1 MNGAEHIEHACAD
14 AWQALIE
21 RRLGEWRLRAAADRV
36 GTERV
41 PFTARANSALAVG
54 DPGIAITSALD
65 EVCEFA
71 HEQRIEPVVQVV
83 HGDPVESELLRSGW
97 RPYHEH
103 AVGCEVS
110 VLVGPTGQGGEAGD
124 ERIRMLDAPTA
135 GWWELT
141 VDSPLPTTAQ
151 RHVLTSGDRVGFGVA
166 EHQAGTVA
174 AVRGAVVGDLLHV
187 ARLAVRQRLR
197 RRGIAGGLMRR
208 VSAWGSEH
216 GTTRCVLQVAVG
228 NNGALALYQRL
239 GFREHHRYR
248 YWVPGTPWQDRAP

>member
-1 MNGAEHIEHACAD
+1 VNEAEHIEHACAD
-14 AWQALIE
+14 AWRALIE
-21 RRLGEWRLRAAADRV
+21 RRLGGWRLRAATDRV

-41 PFTARANSALAVG
+41 PFTARANSALAVS

-71 HEQRIEPVVQVV
+71 HAQHLKPVVQAI
-83 HGDPVESELLRSGW
+83 HGDPVESDLRRSGW

-103 AVGCEVS
+103 AAGCEVS

-124 ERIRMLDAPTA
+124 SRMRVLDAPTA
-135 GWWELT
+135 GWWELA
-141 VDSPLPTTAQ
+141 VDSPRPTQAQ
-151 RHVLTSGDRVGFGVA
+151 RHVLTSGARVGFGLV
-166 EHQAGTVA
+166 EHEADTVA

-187 ARLAVRQRLR
+187 ARLAVRPRLR

-208 VSAWGSEH
+208 IAAWGYDH
-216 GTTRCVLQVAVG
+216 GATRCVLQVAVG
-228 NNGALALYQRL
+228 NGGALALYQRL

-248 YWVPGTPWQDRAP
+248 YWVPTGAWQDRAP